1 MNIYLASGSPRRR
14 EILDLMHLDYT
25 VFPADADETL
35 PAGTGMEAAGRLL
48 ATRKAEAA
56 AARLRAEGKLT
67 SDTLVLAADTLVYL
81 DGAPL
86 GKPHTPEEA
95 LSMLRALGGKRH
107 YVCTGVCLYAGGRAH
122 AACDVTAVTMRA
134 YGEDEARAYV
144 ATGEPL
150 DKAGAYG
157 IQGIG
162 AVLVEKIDGDFFT
175 VMGLSPRIVRDLMQK
190 AGYSYFDLLRKDFS

>member
-1 MNIYLASGSPRRR
+1 MKLYLASGSPRRR
-14 EILDLMHLDYT
+14 EILDLMRLPYE

-35 PAGTGMEAAGRLL
+35 DAGIGMEAAGRLL

-56 AARLRAEGKLT
+56 AARLTAAGRADADALI
-67 SDTLVLAADTLVYL
+67 LAADTLVYL

-86 GKPHTPEEA
+86 GKPHTEDEA
-95 LSMLRALGGKRH
+95 AAMLRALSGRRH
-107 YVCTGVCLYAGGRAH
+107 YVCTGICLLAGGTAH
-122 AACDVTAVTMRA
+122 AAADVTAVTMRA
-134 YGEDEARAYV
+134 YGEDEVRAYV

-175 VMGLSPRIVRDLMQK
+175 VMGLPPRIVYSLLRET
-190 AGYSYFDLLRKDFS
+190 GYSYFDLLKGH

>member
-1 MNIYLASGSPRRR
+1 MKLYLASGSPRRR
-14 EILDLMHLDYT
+14 EILDLMRLPYE

-35 PAGTGMEAAGRLL
+35 DAGIGMEAAGRLL

-56 AARLRAEGKLT
+56 ATRLTAAGRADADALI
-67 SDTLVLAADTLVYL
+67 LAADTLVYL

-86 GKPHTPEEA
+86 GKPHTEDEA
-95 LSMLRALGGKRH
+95 AAMLRALSGRRH
-107 YVCTGVCLYAGGRAH
+107 YVCTGVCLLAGGTAH
-122 AACDVTAVTMRA
+122 AAADVTAVTMRA
-134 YGEDEARAYV
+134 YGEDEVRAYV

-175 VMGLSPRIVRDLMQK
+175 VMGLPPRIVYSLLRET
-190 AGYSYFDLLRKDFS
+190 GYPYFDLLKGH

>member
-1 MNIYLASGSPRRR
+1 MKLYLASGSPRRR
-14 EILDLMHLDYT
+14 EILDLMRLPYE

-35 PAGTGMEAAGRLL
+35 DAGIGMEAAGRLL

-56 AARLRAEGKLT
+56 AARLAAEGHDSADALI
-67 SDTLVLAADTLVYL
+67 LAADTLVYL

-86 GKPHTPEEA
+86 GKPHTEDEA
-95 LSMLRALGGKRH
+95 AAMLRALSGRRH
-107 YVCTGVCLYAGGRAH
+107 YVCTGVCLLAGGTAH
-122 AACDVTAVTMRA
+122 AAADVTAVTMRA
-134 YGEDEARAYV
+134 YGEDEVRAYV

-175 VMGLSPRIVRDLMQK
+175 VMGLSPRIVYNLLRET
-190 AGYSYFDLLRKDFS
+190 GYPYFDLLKGH

>member
-1 MNIYLASGSPRRR
+1 MKLYLASGSPRRR
-14 EILDLMHLDYT
+14 EILDLMRLPYE

-35 PAGTGMEAAGRLL
+35 DAGIGMEAAGRLL

-56 AARLRAEGKLT
+56 AARLTAAGRADADALI
-67 SDTLVLAADTLVYL
+67 LAADTLVYL

-86 GKPHTPEEA
+86 GKPHTEDEA
-95 LSMLRALGGKRH
+95 AAMLRALSGRRH
-107 YVCTGVCLYAGGRAH
+107 YVCTGVCLLAGGTAH
-122 AACDVTAVTMRA
+122 AAADVTAVTMRA
-134 YGEDEARAYV
+134 YGEDEVRAYV

-175 VMGLSPRIVRDLMQK
+175 VMGLPPRIVYSLLRET
-190 AGYSYFDLLRKDFS
+190 GYPYFDLLKGH